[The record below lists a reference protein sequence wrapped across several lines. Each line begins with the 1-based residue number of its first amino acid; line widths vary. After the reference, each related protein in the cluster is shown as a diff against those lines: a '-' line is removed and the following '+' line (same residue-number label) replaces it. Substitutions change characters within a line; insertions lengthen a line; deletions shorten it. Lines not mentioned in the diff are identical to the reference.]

1 MSKWRMGSMVC
12 AVGALTGLGIGPAHA
27 ELPVEYSTFSGIRAE
42 LTNPGGSLPGSN
54 NWECEPGT
62 AHPNPVV
69 LVHGGAGAG
78 GQTNWGTVVPLLA
91 NAGYCVFSLTYGAL
105 DQPWPISAFGGMT
118 GTAEQNARAV
128 GAFIERVREE
138 TGAPKV
144 DIVGH
149 SLGTLLPNYYAKRFG
164 GLSHIDRYVSLAPVW
179 QGTFG
184 DQLATAREY
193 AARLGVGPA
202 LEAALA
208 AQPTGK
214 EAQTGSPL
222 MVDLHSDG
230 MYAPGITYTNIVTVH
245 DQVVLPYT
253 SGLLPGP
260 GVTNIV
266 LQEGCPQ
273 NTADHL
279 NIYADARAL
288 AFVLNALDPRHPVPV
303 PCGIR

>member
-1 MSKWRMGSMVC
+1 MERIAVAIAVIGAVLAEDSGSS
-12 AVGALTGLGIGPAHA
+12 AGLGH
-27 ELPVEYSTFSGIRAE
+27 L
-42 LTNPGGSLPGSN
+42 LKQSN
-54 NWECEPGT
+54 
-62 AHPNPVV
+62 
-69 LVHGGAGAG
+69 
-78 GQTNWGTVVPLLA
+78 GQLET
-91 NAGYCVFSLTYGAL
+91 
-105 DQPWPISAFGGMT
+105 
-118 GTAEQNARAV
+118 ARA
-128 GAFIERVREE
+128 
-138 TGAPKV
+138 
-144 DIVGH
+144 
-149 SLGTLLPNYYAKRFG
+149 
-164 GLSHIDRYVSLAPVW
+164 
-179 QGTFG
+179 
-184 DQLATAREY
+184 Y

-230 MYAPGITYTNIVTVH
+230 MYAPGITYTNIVTIH

-266 LQEGCPQ
+266 LQDGCPQ

-288 AFVLNALDPRHPVPV
+288 AFVVNALDPRRPVSV
-303 PCGIR
+303 PCGTR